1 MNCEDVSARSHP
13 PLKFLVIQ
21 LARFGDL
28 IQTKRLLRSLQEC
41 GETHLLV
48 DSSLTALAHIVY
60 PGVRVHGIAAHG
72 AHGPDILARVYED
85 LGDIAGL
92 DFHRVYNLNFSG
104 LSFALSGM
112 FEPSRVRGYR
122 SLRGQRLIDSWPGQV
137 MRWTRD
143 RSLTGLNLVDV
154 WGLYADQP
162 VSPERVN
169 SAGPDAI
176 PRGGGIGV
184 VMAGQNARRSL
195 PAQVLAPL
203 VVAALGRVGRGPIHL
218 LGSGAERRAAREL
231 AALLPAKLRG
241 EVRDLVG
248 RTGWRE
254 LHDVVGGLDLL
265 VSPDT
270 GTMHLAADLG
280 VPVLAFFLSSAWCHE
295 TGPYGRGHLV
305 LQAARSCAPC
315 LETAPCPHDTACRQV
330 FSDPSVLR
338 HVSGHTG
345 RALAPGCLVMESGFD
360 ALGLTFTAVAGT
372 DPAAA
377 RRSAFR
383 AMAAA
388 YAGVPMPGS
397 AVCLTEET
405 WMRERDWM
413 LPQTLRGRAH
423 D

>member
-1 MNCEDVSARSHP
+1 MNSGEFDTHCKSSPRY
-13 PLKFLVIQ
+13 LVIQ

-28 IQTKRLLRSLQEC
+28 LQTKRLLRSLQGD
-41 GETHLLV
+41 GEVHLLV
-48 DSSLTALAHIVY
+48 DDSLKSLAHIVY
-60 PGVRVHGIAAHG
+60 PGITVHGIAAHG
-72 AHGPDILARVYED
+72 THGPDILARVHED
-85 LGDIAGL
+85 LDDIFQL
-92 DFHRVYNLNFSG
+92 DFFRVYNLNFSG
-104 LSFALSGM
+104 PNFALAGM
-112 FEPSRVRGYR
+112 FPYSSVRGYR
-122 SLRGQRLIDSWPGQV
+122 SHRGQRLIDSWPGQI

-143 RSLTGLNLVDV
+143 RGLTGLNLVDV
-154 WGLYADQP
+154 WGLYAEQP
-162 VSPERVN
+162 LPPDRVN
-169 SAGPDAI
+169 PDAV

-203 VVAALGRVGRGPIHL
+203 VVAARGRVGRGPIHL
-218 LGSGAERRAAREL
+218 LGAGGERRAAREL
-231 AALLPAKLRG
+231 AALLPATLRR

-248 RTGWRE
+248 HTGWRE
-254 LHDVVGGLDLL
+254 LHDTVAGLDLL

-270 GTMHLAADLG
+270 GTMHLAAHLG

-305 LQAARSCAPC
+305 LQAATDCAPC
-315 LETAPCPHDTACRQV
+315 LETTPCPHDTACRRV

-345 RALAPGCLVMESGFD
+345 RALVPGCLVMESGFD

-377 RRSAFR
+377 RRAAFR

-388 YAGVPMPGS
+388 YAGVPMPAS
-397 AVCLTEET
+397 AVFLPQET
-405 WMRERDWM
+405 WIRERDWM
-413 LPQTLRGRAH
+413 LPQTLRGRIH